1 MTSKA
6 FKSWKSVPWW
16 MLFMVMLAT
25 ATEAFGADTSANWRP
40 TYDIVMRWLNFGIL
54 IVLFFRYA
62 RKPLAAFLNGKSSQ
76 IQENIKRV
84 EKEKEAIKKR
94 VNELQRERKEGRE
107 HLQQIRDRVISQ
119 GKRKKQKIIDD
130 AKKESRLLLESAKQ
144 KIGHEITSAR
154 DKLQAEMV
162 DRSIELA
169 MQKLPRLMTDHDTQN
184 SLKLYLDGIHS
195 LSTSPP
201 L

>member
-1 MTSKA
+1 MTPAAYKNR
-6 FKSWKSVPWW
+6 KNIVRWL
-16 MLFMVMLAT
+16 LFMVMLAT
-25 ATEAFGADTSANWRP
+25 ATEAFGAEASANWRP
-40 TYDIVMRWLNFGIL
+40 TYDIVMRWVNFGIL

-62 RKPLAAFLNGKSSQ
+62 RRPLAAFLNGRSRQ
-76 IQENIKRV
+76 IQENIKEV

-94 VNELQRERKEGRE
+94 VNELQMERKEGRK

-130 AKKESRLLLESAKQ
+130 AKKESHLLLESAKQ

-154 DKLQAEMV
+154 EKLQAEMV

-169 MQKLPRLMTDHDTQN
+169 MQKLPQLMNDQDTQN
-184 SLKLYLDGIHS
+184 SLKVYLDGIHS
-195 LSTSPP
+195 LSQS
-201 L
+201 

>member
-1 MTSKA
+1 MTPAAYKNR
-6 FKSWKSVPWW
+6 KNIVRWL
-16 MLFMVMLAT
+16 LFMVMLAT
-25 ATEAFGADTSANWRP
+25 TTEAFGAEASANWRP
-40 TYDIVMRWLNFGIL
+40 TYDIVMRWVNFGIL

-62 RKPLAAFLNGKSSQ
+62 RRPLAAFLNGRSRQ
-76 IQENIKRV
+76 IQENIKEV

-94 VNELQRERKEGRE
+94 VNELQMERKEGRK

-130 AKKESRLLLESAKQ
+130 AKKESHLLLESAKQ

-154 DKLQAEMV
+154 EKLQAEMV

-169 MQKLPRLMTDHDTQN
+169 MQKLPQLMNDQDTQN
-184 SLKLYLDGIHS
+184 SLKVYLDGIHS
-195 LSTSPP
+195 LSQS
-201 L
+201 